1 MKAAELQGSG
11 QGEKG
16 TFDRGSGYTGF
27 SGGLPMLLGPCVDGP
42 NLCHCAN
49 QLMRIHVSV
58 PGWLVTKAGA
68 KVILST

>member
-42 NLCHCAN
+42 NPCH
-49 QLMRIHVSV
+49 
-58 PGWLVTKAGA
+58 
-68 KVILST
+68 

>member
-27 SGGLPMLLGPCVDGP
+27 SGGLPMLLGPCGDGP
-42 NLCHCAN
+42 CSQSTHEDS
-49 QLMRIHVSV
+49 RVSPRV
-58 PGWLVTKAGA
+58 AGDKGWR
-68 KVILST
+68 